1 MEIGSLII
9 AFQYYQL
16 QSLIW
21 SWLAENASF
30 TGRITETGTQF
41 GQVDIIHST
50 DPICINCPRNARD
63 LYENGLSSSL
73 IRTFSSSAKR
83 TSAPVKL
90 RWSSNAHLDL
100 EGKTVSKW
108 KLEQNSHVV
117 NGKSRL
123 KIIHLRASHGHTFPW
138 ASGGSG
144 GLAAIASRM
153 YETTVSITVSSS
165 VHSCWCVHFQII
177 HTIYGLPT

>member
-1 MEIGSLII
+1 MEIGSLIV

-41 GQVDIIHST
+41 GQVDIRHST
-50 DPICINCPRNARD
+50 DPICINCPRTARD
-63 LYENGLSSSL
+63 LYENGPSSSL

-108 KLEQNSHVV
+108 KLEQNSRRKWEKPFKDHSFTRQSWPHFSVGLGV
-117 NGKSRL
+117 AVAAWQRL
-123 KIIHLRASHGHTFPW
+123 HHESTKLQYPS
-138 ASGGSG
+138 
-144 GLAAIASRM
+144 
-153 YETTVSITVSSS
+153 
-165 VHSCWCVHFQII
+165 Q
-177 HTIYGLPT
+177 

>member
-1 MEIGSLII
+1 MGVTLKADVQTCRDPDFAMEIGSLIVP
-9 AFQYYQL
+9 FQYYQL

-50 DPICINCPRNARD
+50 DPICINCPRDARD
-63 LYENGLSSSL
+63 LYENGPSSSL
-73 IRTFSSSAKR
+73 IRTLSSSAKR

-100 EGKTVSKW
+100 EGKPLSEW
-108 KLEQNSHVV
+108 KLRAKFTSQM
-117 NGKSRL
+117 GK
-123 KIIHLRASHGHTFPW
+123 A
-138 ASGGSG
+138 
-144 GLAAIASRM
+144 
-153 YETTVSITVSSS
+153 V
-165 VHSCWCVHFQII
+165 
-177 HTIYGLPT
+177 